1 MAKVLDLSGRG
12 PSNRTLLLSGV
23 AVIAASAAIISLLL
37 DKSSGKFDSYTR
49 IVAELTN
56 VGDGLPNRSDVRY
69 HGLLVGSVDNVVPTR
84 NDEPN
89 MVHIDIAGDYA
100 QAIPKTVTARV
111 VPSSVF
117 AISGVE
123 LIDNG
128 AAPAIQTGDRIA
140 EDTKLP
146 TVLFQTTISK
156 LRDILFATGRG
167 REDETLG
174 ILAALGAATHD
185 RRPQLLTAGA
195 QLDRI
200 VNELNSVVATD
211 TTSPSTLS
219 ALVAAAE
226 GLQQT
231 APDLLDSLHQAVGPM
246 QAIVEQRAQLDTML
260 AGGTRTLDTAHS
272 ALANHVDQMITI
284 SKHMTPVMG
293 VLAQTSNNWV
303 PAFQKAKVFSE
314 KFPQGWDP
322 EQDVFRLRVNLS
334 LTPSYS
340 YTRADCPSY
349 GALKGPSC
357 FTAPLIAVRPELPD
371 VLLPQNYQP
380 PPDLLPPPG
389 TVVGPS
395 GNLIAVGPPLI
406 NPQGPNLVDPNPPL
420 SDGIGTGVLGGVG
433 PPMTPA
439 PPVPGTANPALTTPP
454 VPLNPSPAP
463 LAPVAPWPP
472 GYLPGEAAPASYG
485 GNVGPVGSAQEV
497 EQLSYITG
505 RPATAATQLLLAPVV
520 RGMTVTE
527 VTGGQR

>member
-23 AVIAASAAIISLLL
+23 AVIAASAAVISLLL
-37 DKSSGKFDSYTR
+37 EKSSGRFDSYTR

-89 MVHIDIAGDYA
+89 MVHIDIADDYA

-200 VNELNSVVATD
+200 VDELNSVVATD
-211 TTSPSTLS
+211 ATSPSTLS

-231 APDLLDSLHQAVGPM
+231 APDLLDSLHRAVGPM

-293 VLAQTSNNWV
+293 VLAQTC
-303 PAFQKAKVFSE
+303 
-314 KFPQGWDP
+314 
-322 EQDVFRLRVNLS
+322 LL
-334 LTPSYS
+334 
-340 YTRADCPSY
+340 YTS
-349 GALKGPSC
+349 
-357 FTAPLIAVRPELPD
+357 
-371 VLLPQNYQP
+371 
-380 PPDLLPPPG
+380 
-389 TVVGPS
+389 
-395 GNLIAVGPPLI
+395 
-406 NPQGPNLVDPNPPL
+406 
-420 SDGIGTGVLGGVG
+420 
-433 PPMTPA
+433 
-439 PPVPGTANPALTTPP
+439 
-454 VPLNPSPAP
+454 PSPRDGATSRMP
-463 LAPVAPWPP
+463 
-472 GYLPGEAAPASYG
+472 S
-485 GNVGPVGSAQEV
+485 SA
-497 EQLSYITG
+497 
-505 RPATAATQLLLAPVV
+505 
-520 RGMTVTE
+520 
-527 VTGGQR
+527 

>member
-37 DKSSGKFDSYTR
+37 DKSSGRFDSYTR

-89 MVHIDIAGDYA
+89 MVHIDIADDYA

-527 VTGGQR
+527 VTGGQH

>member
-37 DKSSGKFDSYTR
+37 DKSSGRFDSYTR

-89 MVHIDIAGDYA
+89 MVHIDIADDYA

-260 AGGTRTLDTAHS
+260 AGGTRTLATAHS

>member
-37 DKSSGKFDSYTR
+37 DKSSGRFDSYTR

-527 VTGGQR
+527 VTGGQH